1 MTNINEKA
9 NQFMAE
15 ELVAAKLK
23 DLDYKTACI
32 QMSQTESG
40 INSLKSILKNFSSWI
55 EPFSKFIKEFNESI
69 KKIYKNTPFN
79 SYIDSIVYSQEQILN
94 ELDTLNK
101 EIVKL
106 YSKTSAWNVIFEQA
120 KELKKER
127 EEKKKKFEH
136 YEQKLQKIE
145 SNSKKKKNDE
155 LLSRNE
161 QKYKNA
167 VQEYIEISDNSLD
180 VINNSLILSWNLV
193 NPIISELILI
203 KKKSFNNIIF
213 NLNDF
218 SDAKPK
224 LDEINTKKE
233 NKNVKLP
240 KRNNRK
246 SAIALSIHMKSINN
260 NNDYSNYG
268 TNKISSNLNFGRVT
282 NSFGKVPFMRYK
294 IFSEIVDE
302 PY

>member
-69 KKIYKNTPFN
+69 KKIYKNTPFS

-127 EEKKKKFEH
+127 EEKKKKYEH

-145 SNSKKKKNDE
+145 NNSKKKKNDE

-161 QKYKNA
+161 QKYRNS
-167 VQEYIEISDNSLD
+167 VQEYVQTCDNSLD

-193 NPIISELILI
+193 NPIISELIMI
-203 KKKSFNNIIF
+203 KKKSFNNIVF

-218 SDAKPK
+218 SDSKPK
-224 LDEINTKKE
+224 IDEINIKKE
-233 NKNVKLP
+233 NKNINLP
-240 KRNNRK
+240 KKRHNRK

-260 NNDYSNYG
+260 NDNSNYG
-268 TNKISSNLNFGRVT
+268 TNKTSNLLNFGRVT
-282 NSFGKVPFMRYK
+282 NSFGKIPVMRYK

>member
-127 EEKKKKFEH
+127 EEKKKKYEH

-145 SNSKKKKNDE
+145 NNSKKKKNDE

-161 QKYKNA
+161 QKYRNS
-167 VQEYIEISDNSLD
+167 VQEYVQTCDNSLD

-193 NPIISELILI
+193 NPIISELIMI
-203 KKKSFNNIIF
+203 KKKSFNNIVF

-218 SDAKPK
+218 SDSKPK
-224 LDEINTKKE
+224 IDEINIKKE
-233 NKNVKLP
+233 NKNIKLP
-240 KRNNRK
+240 KKRHNRK

-260 NNDYSNYG
+260 NDNSNYG
-268 TNKISSNLNFGRVT
+268 TNKTSNLLNFGRVT
-282 NSFGKVPFMRYK
+282 NSFGKIPVMRYK

>member
-1 MTNINEKA
+1 MTNVNEKA

-15 ELVAAKLK
+15 ELVTAKLK
-23 DLDYKTACI
+23 DFDYKTACN

-69 KKIYKNTPFN
+69 KKIYKNTPFS

-127 EEKKKKFEH
+127 EEKKKKFQH

-155 LLSRNE
+155 LLTRNE
-161 QKYKNA
+161 NKYRNS

-203 KKKSFNNIIF
+203 KKKSFNNIVF

-218 SDAKPK
+218 SDVKQK

-233 NKNVKLP
+233 SKNVKLP
-240 KRNNRK
+240 KRHNRK
-246 SAIALSIHMKSINN
+246 SASELSIHMKSLNN
-260 NNDYSNYG
+260 NIVYSNYG
-268 TNKISSNLNFGRVT
+268 TNKITNNLNYGRVT
-282 NSFGKVPFMRYK
+282 NSFGKIPGLR
-294 IFSEIVDE
+294 
-302 PY
+302 

>member
-1 MTNINEKA
+1 MTNINEKP

-15 ELVAAKLK
+15 ELVSAKLK

-69 KKIYKNTPFN
+69 KKIYKNTPFS
-79 SYIDSIVYSQEQILN
+79 SYFDSIVYSQEQILN

-127 EEKKKKFEH
+127 EEKKKKYEH

-145 SNSKKKKNDE
+145 NNSKKKKNDE

-161 QKYKNA
+161 QKYRNS
-167 VQEYIEISDNSLD
+167 VQEYVQTCDNSLD

-193 NPIISELILI
+193 NPIISELIMI
-203 KKKSFNNIIF
+203 KKKSFNNIVF

-218 SDAKPK
+218 SDSKPK
-224 LDEINTKKE
+224 IDEINIKKE
-233 NKNVKLP
+233 NKNINLP
-240 KRNNRK
+240 KKRHNRK

-260 NNDYSNYG
+260 NDNSNYG
-268 TNKISSNLNFGRVT
+268 TNKISNILNFGRVT
-282 NSFGKVPFMRYK
+282 NSFGKIPVMRYK